1 MFFFSEIYPK
11 YFTETFEEDLN
22 AESVDQKYGIK
33 SYDYNPN
40 WNQKYL
46 YKAEQEFL
54 NFSKE
59 VVQKFIIKN
68 IFETKNEIT
77 MKEFVSIFEGTHE
90 WIFDIN
96 KVKKVY

>member
-40 WNQKYL
+40 WN
-46 YKAEQEFL
+46 
-54 NFSKE
+54 
-59 VVQKFIIKN
+59 
-68 IFETKNEIT
+68 
-77 MKEFVSIFEGTHE
+77 
-90 WIFDIN
+90 
-96 KVKKVY
+96 